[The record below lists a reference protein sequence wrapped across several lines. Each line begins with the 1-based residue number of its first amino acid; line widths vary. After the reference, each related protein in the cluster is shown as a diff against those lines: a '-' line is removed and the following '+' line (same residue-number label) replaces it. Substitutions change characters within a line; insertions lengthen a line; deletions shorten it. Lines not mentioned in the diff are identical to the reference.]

1 LDVQNGR
8 PEFNQARQIN
18 SKLMGYEWCYGDLKH
33 PPHGP
38 GTQFPHRRFTETR
51 ASLVD
56 INGDSVPD
64 HVVQERLDDQRIILA
79 AYFNTGSGFEL
90 TPTRLSTA
98 HSKSQRRPFDL
109 VCSGR

>member
-1 LDVQNGR
+1 MEISSTHHMD
-8 PEFNQARQIN
+8 
-18 SKLMGYEWCYGDLKH
+18 
-33 PPHGP
+33 P

-56 INGDSVPD
+56 INGDSLPD

-98 HSKSQRRPFDL
+98 ITAMSRES
-109 VCSGR
+109 SGTPPTRGAGLSLSMTRNQSFRTQATAQLASAM

>member
-1 LDVQNGR
+1 MYKTAGR
-8 PEFNQARQIN
+8 SSIRPDKLTAN
-18 SKLMGYEWCYGDLKH
+18 SWAMSGVMEISSTHHMD
-33 PPHGP
+33 P

-56 INGDSVPD
+56 INGDSLPD